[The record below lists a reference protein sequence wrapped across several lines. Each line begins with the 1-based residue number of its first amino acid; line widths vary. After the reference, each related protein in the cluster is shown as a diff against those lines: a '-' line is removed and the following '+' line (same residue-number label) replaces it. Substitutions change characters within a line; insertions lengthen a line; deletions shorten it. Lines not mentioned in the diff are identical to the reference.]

1 MNSEEMKLR
10 LKKFSIRIIK
20 MTEAMRKD
28 DAKSVLSKQIIRSVT
43 SSAANY
49 RAACRAKSTPDFI
62 NKLKIVEEET
72 DETMFWLEVIDEC
85 EYFKKGKLNELIKEN
100 EELLKIVVASLKTSK
115 NNSNKLSK

>member
-28 DAKSVLSKQIIRSVT
+28 DAKSVLSKQIIRSAT

-49 RAACRAKSTPDFI
+49 RAACRAKSTRDFI

>member
-28 DAKSVLSKQIIRSVT
+28 DAKSVLSKQIIRSAT